1 MTQTPRRA
9 VFLDRDGVLND
20 VYMEQGR
27 PRSPRS
33 LEEFRIDPKAL
44 PALERLHAS
53 GFLLIVVTNQ
63 PEVVRGFQT
72 RNTVELMHK
81 HLLNAL
87 PLDEIRTCFHD
98 RQHDCPCR
106 KPKPGM
112 LLEAA
117 RTWGLELSECFV
129 IGDRGKDIEAGHG
142 AGCRGVLL
150 ERPYNT
156 AADGAPDFVAP
167 DLERAADAILAAAPS
182 AAISAA

>member
-1 MTQTPRRA
+1 MSSAPRRA

-33 LEEFRIDPKAL
+33 LEEFRIDPQAL
-44 PALERLHAS
+44 PALERLREN

-72 RNTVELMHK
+72 RNTVESMHK
-81 HLLNAL
+81 QLLSAL
-87 PLDEIRTCFHD
+87 PLDEIRACFHD
-98 RQHDCPCR
+98 TEHDCSCR

-117 RTWGLELSECFV
+117 SAWNLELSECFIV
-129 IGDRGKDIEAGHG
+129 GDRGKDIEAGHG

-150 ERPYNT
+150 ERPYN
-156 AADGAPDFVAP
+156 APGDGDPDFVAP
-167 DLERAADAILAAAPS
+167 GLQAAADAILAAAPPAAVS
-182 AAISAA
+182 AA